1 MKEFL
6 RKFGNPGVEY
16 RGLPFWAWN
25 GELDREEIKRQVN
38 VFKDMGFGGFLFIQG
53 LALLPSI

>member
-38 VFKDMGFGGFLFIQG
+38 VFKDMGFGGFFIHSRIG
-53 LALLPSI
+53 VITEY